1 MLFRN
6 SLPTLEGAF
15 RFFHAA
21 ANSGAIDIYSN
32 GFILAKNI
40 SFGTMTDYNKVPV
53 GTYNIQIYKAGT
65 YDAPLF
71 EENIEVTPNEIL
83 TLSVIILES
92 TLTILKLKDG
102 STTADTSSLSFLR
115 YINLSPNAPLLSLS
129 LPNDI
134 TLFNKVEYLETTGYY
149 TLSPGIYN
157 FVVSSP
163 SAEFLAKFIN
173 DITLSPGTF
182 YTIYIIGLVD
192 NQKPQLGSY
201 IAIDGD
207 IKNTAT

>member
-1 MLFRN
+1 MFFRN
-6 SLPTLEGAF
+6 SLPTLEGSF

-21 ANSGAIDIYSN
+21 AGANAVDIYSN
-32 GFILAKNI
+32 GFIIEKNVA
-40 SFGTMTDYNKVPV
+40 FGTMTNYDKVPV
-53 GTYNIQIYKAGT
+53 GNYNIQVYKAGT
-65 YDAPLF
+65 YDNPLL
-71 EENIEVTPNEIL
+71 EESIEVAPNEIL
-83 TLSVIILES
+83 TLNIVLLES
-92 TLTILKLKDG
+92 TLSIFKLKDG
-102 STTADTSSLSFLR
+102 STSEDTSSLSFLR
-115 YINLSPNAPLLSLS
+115 FMNLSPNAPLLSLS

-134 TLFNKVEYLETTGYY
+134 TLFNSVEYLETTGYY

-182 YTIYIIGLVD
+182 HTIYIIGLVD

-207 IKNTAT
+207 IKTTTT